1 MRGAGKE
8 GKRCNDLSQFFIRPP
23 PPRPPRNRKKPQSV
37 KIGTENKKCIS
48 RLSVARIGPTQT
60 LQSR

>member
-8 GKRCNDLSQFFIRPP
+8 GKRCNDLSHIFIRPP
-23 PPRPPRNRKKPQSV
+23 PPRNRKKPQSV

-60 LQSR
+60 LQLR